1 LVLPFWYRLTWVVP
15 EKGSLDVCVCVILSA
30 ALKALSVGCWCF
42 SFSLVHCY
50 LLVLILHVDNA
61 QVTCMNRKL
70 WCLDLSGGSVPQG
83 RHAALMAV
91 KFGMEVDSSM
101 PYFTSICAG
110 IGVWGAEN

>member
-1 LVLPFWYRLTWVVP
+1 
-15 EKGSLDVCVCVILSA
+15 
-30 ALKALSVGCWCF
+30 
-42 SFSLVHCY
+42 
-50 LLVLILHVDNA
+50 
-61 QVTCMNRKL
+61 MNRKL

-110 IGVWGAEN
+110 IGVWGAENWKFYQILENKHLTWAHPLHSFY